1 MGNRIFR
8 ALAALAAALLLP
20 SLASGA
26 LPIQHW
32 QTAGGA
38 RVYFVESRDLPIID
52 VSVDFP
58 AGSSTDTE
66 SSSGR
71 AAMTQRL
78 LSLGAGG
85 LDENQISA
93 RLADVG
99 AQLGGRFDPDRA
111 GMTLRTLSSTR
122 EREQAFDLFIRIL
135 QQPEFPAAVLEREK
149 ARVVAALKEADTK
162 PETIAERAFARL
174 VFGEHPYALRESGEV
189 ETVAALTR
197 DDLLAHYRARYR
209 RGAAVVSIIGDLSRA
224 EAYAL
229 AERLTEGLPEG
240 NSGLDLPPVPLPQGQ
255 TRRIDHPATQS
266 HILLGYPG
274 VSRNDPDYFPLYV
287 GNYILGGGGFVSRLN
302 QEVREK
308 RGLAYSVYSYFL
320 PLKAQGPFQ
329 IGLQTQKEQTGEALR
344 VVRETLQ
351 RFVAQG
357 PRAEEL
363 KRAKQHIVGAFPLRI
378 DSNRKILEHLAV
390 IGFYELPLTYL
401 DDFLKKVEA
410 VTLPEIREAFQRRID
425 PERMVTVVVGASE
438 RDPDISQR
446 RP

>member
-1 MGNRIFR
+1 MANRLLH
-8 ALAALAAALLLP
+8 ALAILGATLLPP
-20 SLASGA
+20 SLALGG

-58 AGSSTDTE
+58 AGSSTDTP
-66 SSSGR
+66 SRSGL

-78 LSLGAGG
+78 MSLGAGG

-111 GMTLRTLSSTR
+111 GFTLRTLSSAR
-122 EREQAFDLFIRIL
+122 EREQAFDLLTRIL
-135 QQPEFPAAVLEREK
+135 QQPAFPTEVLEREK

-162 PETIAERAFARL
+162 PETIAERTFARL
-174 VFGEHPYALRESGEV
+174 VFGDHPYALRESGEV
-189 ETVAALTR
+189 DTVTALTQE
-197 DDLLAHYRARYR
+197 DLQAHYRAHYR
-209 RGAAVVSIIGDLSRA
+209 RGAAVVAIIGDLSRA
-224 EAYAL
+224 QAEAL
-229 AERLTEGLPEG
+229 AERLTQGLPEG
-240 NSGLDLPPVPLPQGQ
+240 DSGLELPSVPLPSGEI
-255 TRRIDHPATQS
+255 RRINHPATQS

-320 PLKAQGPFQ
+320 PLKARGPFQ
-329 IGLQTQKEQTGEALR
+329 IGLQTQKEQTEQALQ

-351 RFVAQG
+351 RFIAQG
-357 PRAEEL
+357 PTAEEL

-378 DSNRKILEHLAV
+378 DSNRKILDHLAV
-390 IGFYELPLTYL
+390 IGFYGLSLTYL
-401 DDFLKKVEA
+401 DDFLKNVEA
-410 VTLPEIREAFQRRID
+410 VTLPEIREAFKRRID
-425 PERMVTVVVGASE
+425 VERMVTVVVGASE
-438 RDPDISQR
+438 PDPESSR
-446 RP
+446 KRP